1 MSVVL
6 ISGAAT
12 GIGNLTARTLAADGH
27 TVYATVRDINGR
39 NKEPADEFAALARET
54 DVDLHVLE
62 LDVTSQASADS
73 AVATVLEE
81 QGELDVVMNSAGH
94 LYAGFVEAFTA
105 EDIARLFDINVFG
118 VQRVNR
124 AALPHMRERHHGT
137 LLYTGSTIVITTP
150 PFLGPYSSSKAAM
163 DQLAL
168 TTAYEVSQLGIET
181 VIVMPGAFTQ
191 GTQHFPNASH
201 ASDAEVTAAYA
212 DLEPLVEANE
222 RATSGLFTSQADNDP
237 QTVADEIV
245 RILRLPYGE
254 RPFRS
259 VVDGTHSGV
268 QDVNAVLDA
277 KRAEFT
283 ARLGF
288 ADLLKLKTYAS

>member
-1 MSVVL
+1 MSVIL
-6 ISGAAT
+6 ITGAAT

-27 TVYATVRDINGR
+27 TVYASMRDITGR
-39 NKEPADEFAALARET
+39 NKSNADALLSLAHET
-54 DVDLHVLE
+54 GVDLHVID
-62 LDVTSQASADS
+62 LDVTSQASADA
-73 AVATVLEE
+73 AVASILDE
-81 QGELDVVMNSAGH
+81 QGDLDVVMNNAGH
-94 LYAGFVEAFTA
+94 LFAGFVEAFTA
-105 EDIARLFDINVFG
+105 EDIASLFDINVFG

-124 AALPHMRERHHGT
+124 AALPHMRARGQGT

-181 VIVMPGAFTQ
+181 VIVMPGAFTR
-191 GTQHFPNASH
+191 GTEHFPNASR
-201 ASDAEVTAAYA
+201 AADAEVTAAYS
-212 DLEPLVEANE
+212 DLVPLVEANE
-222 RATSGLFTSQADNDP
+222 HATNSLFADQADNDP
-237 QTVADEIV
+237 QTVADEIK
-245 RILRLPYGE
+245 RILRLPYGQ

-268 QDVNAVLDA
+268 EDVNAVLDA

-288 ADLLKLKTYAS
+288 GDLLKLKTRTD

>member
-1 MSVVL
+1 MSVIL
-6 ISGAAT
+6 ITGAAT
-12 GIGNLTARTLAADGH
+12 GIGNLTARALAADGH

-39 NKEPADEFAALARET
+39 NQEPVNELRTLARET
-54 DVDLHVLE
+54 DVDLRVLE
-62 LDVTSQASADS
+62 LDVTSQDSADS
-73 AVATVLEE
+73 AVATILEE
-81 QGELDVVMNSAGH
+81 QGGLDVVMNNAGH

-201 ASDAEVTAAYA
+201 ASDTEVTAAYA

-222 RATSGLFTSQADNDP
+222 HATAGLFADQADNDP

-259 VVDGTHSGV
+259 VVDGTDSGV
-268 QDVNAVLDA
+268 EDVNTVVDA

-288 ADLLKLKTYAS
+288 ADLLKLKAFAS

>member
-1 MSVVL
+1 MPVIL
-6 ISGAAT
+6 ITGAAT
-12 GIGNLTARTLAADGH
+12 GIGNLTARALAADGH

-39 NKEPADEFAALARET
+39 NQEPANALRTLARQN
-54 DVDLHVLE
+54 DVNLHVIE
-62 LDVTSQASADS
+62 LDVTSQDSADS
-73 AVATVLEE
+73 AVATILEE
-81 QGELDVVMNSAGH
+81 QGGLDVVINNAGH

-191 GTQHFPNASH
+191 GTQHFPDASH
-201 ASDAEVTAAYA
+201 ASDAEVTAAYS

-222 RATSGLFTSQADNDP
+222 HATSSLFTNQADNDP
-237 QTVADEIV
+237 QTVADEVV

-288 ADLLKLKTYAS
+288 GDLLKLKTYTS